1 MLLYVLTLTV
11 YDNFKI
17 LYKKSH
23 HNNTFEVLDCGTGD
37 ISHITRQFNIVRF
50 VKFGHRLRHG

>member
-1 MLLYVLTLTV
+1 M
-11 YDNFKI
+11 
-17 LYKKSH
+17 LYKKYH

-37 ISHITRQFNIVRF
+37 ISHIMRQFNIVRF